1 MRTEDEVCELVL
13 RAWTDVRIGRAN
25 TAHALAEAFRSRPQI
40 THETRA
46 AVARALFGM
55 LHEARR
61 IDCALAIEARAP
73 APNANDA
80 QPSSAND
87 ARLDRARYFAWRVL
101 AGESPPNDSALGEL
115 GWNPLEIARVDQRI
129 AQTSDP
135 LRRFALSHSLPDF
148 IAGRLLADHGADA
161 ALLCAS
167 LRERP
172 PVTLRANTLKTTR
185 AALIERL
192 TTSGVRAHATRFSS
206 EGVELEE
213 HTNVF
218 VLPEFHEGWF
228 EVQDEASQL
237 AAELVAPPPRGTVVD
252 FCAGAGGKTLAIG
265 AQMKNQGTILALDP
279 SARRLKELRR
289 RAARAGLFNV
299 QFPAADRVLVPVAT
313 GAKGALAPRSAD
325 RVLVDAPCSGF
336 GAVRRKP
343 DIRWRVSEEDL
354 ERLPREQEAIA
365 ARAMELVA
373 PGGRLVYATCTLFAD
388 ENERVV
394 ERLLA
399 RGGFELVL
407 VKEIVGAERAL
418 AITDPSGSFLKL
430 APHRHGTDGF
440 FAAILRRKRAK
451 SAKSVKP

>member
-1 MRTEDEVCELVL
+1 
-13 RAWTDVRIGRAN
+13 
-25 TAHALAEAFRSRPQI
+25 
-40 THETRA
+40 
-46 AVARALFGM
+46 
-55 LHEARR
+55 
-61 IDCALAIEARAP
+61 
-73 APNANDA
+73 
-80 QPSSAND
+80 
-87 ARLDRARYFAWRVL
+87 
-101 AGESPPNDSALGEL
+101 
-115 GWNPLEIARVDQRI
+115 
-129 AQTSDP
+129 
-135 LRRFALSHSLPDF
+135 
-148 IAGRLLADHGADA
+148 
-161 ALLCAS
+161 
-167 LRERP
+167 
-172 PVTLRANTLKTTR
+172 
-185 AALIERL
+185 
-192 TTSGVRAHATRFSS
+192 
-206 EGVELEE
+206 
-213 HTNVF
+213 
-218 VLPEFHEGWF
+218 
-228 EVQDEASQL
+228 
-237 AAELVAPPPRGTVVD
+237 
-252 FCAGAGGKTLAIG
+252 
-265 AQMKNQGTILALDP
+265 
-279 SARRLKELRR
+279 
-289 RAARAGLFNV
+289 
-299 QFPAADRVLVPVAT
+299 VLVPVAT